1 MTRPRFAR
9 SNCCVPFCR
18 RTSTLFRG
26 EWLCGDHWR
35 LVDRPLKAFRTRRL
49 REAYQECERFW
60 ALAQA
65 AQEEFAA
72 GRMTL
77 SLGPRAYRAKALR
90 ANARWQRLE
99 RATWAR
105 MKRQAIERGA
115 GT

>member
-35 LVDRPLKAFRTRRL
+35 LVDRSLKTFRTRRL
-49 REAYQECERFW
+49 KV
-60 ALAQA
+60 
-65 AQEEFAA
+65 
-72 GRMTL
+72 
-77 SLGPRAYRAKALR
+77 AYRAVEKADDLSVITER
-90 ANARWQRLE
+90 EFNEGRVSRSTLDDHLAFAERTYARWGRLE

-105 MKRQAIERGA
+105 MKRQAIQRA
-115 GT
+115 GGL